1 MTELTNGAI
10 PNEIAIP
17 PQVKVITFR
26 LTLEQ
31 SVLIGKLGAGE
42 ENSEQSF
49 NYIPGSVIR
58 GMLIGAYE
66 KHSALPF
73 TPESKAWPLFFDE
86 QQVAFLNAYPVA
98 DVDRRTLPCPRSWLM
113 EKDQGDEELALVH
126 DMASPNA
133 RWPDNPKTPKRPFVF
148 IQNADTENG
157 GDDDPHAIFYQPQLS
172 INVHNASTERF
183 IKREQDSTVFRYDAL
198 APGQHFTGAILLHQT
213 GLVEQATIFCKLL
226 MTGGFHIGRSQSAG
240 YGRIQVDQ
248 IKPLTTWQEYA
259 PMAIDAQTVV
269 LTLLSDTLLRDSQGR
284 WSTNINTFLQP
295 LGLPAPTAT
304 YLAGEI
310 ASGFNRK
317 WGLPLPQTPAL
328 AAGSV
333 FIFHKLADTERAAL
347 LEKLRPFI
355 LSGIGER
362 RCEGFGRIGV
372 NVHGLSQLS
381 YRLPSRTR
389 SNGENGAPELTGASA
404 TLAQQMVTR
413 LYREM
418 LDRKL
423 LDAIEHPTMK
433 IEPSLENNQLSQ
445 LRVVV
450 RQSLSEA
457 NPPIVTN
464 FLKNLRSPA
473 RKQYHKAKIVGM
485 SLFEW
490 LMAGWQEQ
498 QIWRTHFNI
507 DKAQRPHIGNVTAT
521 PTAELRYE
529 YTVRLVDA
537 LCRKMVRLNQ
547 QQAQKQEEQKGVQP

>member
-1 MTELTNGAI
+1 
-10 PNEIAIP
+10 
-17 PQVKVITFR
+17 
-26 LTLEQ
+26 
-31 SVLIGKLGAGE
+31 
-42 ENSEQSF
+42 
-49 NYIPGSVIR
+49 
-58 GMLIGAYE
+58 
-66 KHSALPF
+66 
-73 TPESKAWPLFFDE
+73 
-86 QQVAFLNAYPVA
+86 
-98 DVDRRTLPCPRSWLM
+98 
-113 EKDQGDEELALVH
+113 
-126 DMASPNA
+126 
-133 RWPDNPKTPKRPFVF
+133 
-148 IQNADTENG
+148 
-157 GDDDPHAIFYQPQLS
+157 
-172 INVHNASTERF
+172 
-183 IKREQDSTVFRYDAL
+183 
-198 APGQHFTGAILLHQT
+198 
-213 GLVEQATIFCKLL
+213 

-547 QQAQKQEEQKGVQP
+547 QQAQKQEEQKGVQS